1 MPAEPPTG
9 VSSTTTVPPTWTS
22 PRLPRMCG
30 GSPPQPALHGSLHV
44 QACDFAS
51 VPFRPQVTPGA
62 LNISYRTSTAKARE
76 GLTPPRQR
84 NCQAYTHLQV
94 PQAEPDGSDPGS
106 DPGERGFGLAEVT
119 RKGAERGD
127 FVDRRASSASRRR
140 SPVTLASGTRR
151 SRPRARQ
158 SHGLQCRV
166 SCTVRYNSASA
177 HPSGRRSQ
185 RIAWIGPRRAR
196 CSAGDTSRRNHS
208 SRGST

>member
-62 LNISYRTSTAKARE
+62 LNIGYRTSTAKARE

-94 PQAEPDGSDPGS
+94 PQAEPGGSRPGS
-106 DPGERGFGLAEVT
+106 DHRALRRSARSPSVLPTDAEY
-119 RKGAERGD
+119 GHAECRPTVQTYRADPPCRHCVQIYRADVGRP
-127 FVDRRASSASRRR
+127 FRQRRSGSSRRR
-140 SPVTLASGTRR
+140 APIETGAGRRRERAAQIPPRERTGLGVADRSPVLAGVG
-151 SRPRARQ
+151 
-158 SHGLQCRV
+158 H
-166 SCTVRYNSASA
+166 
-177 HPSGRRSQ
+177 
-185 RIAWIGPRRAR
+185 
-196 CSAGDTSRRNHS
+196 
-208 SRGST
+208 